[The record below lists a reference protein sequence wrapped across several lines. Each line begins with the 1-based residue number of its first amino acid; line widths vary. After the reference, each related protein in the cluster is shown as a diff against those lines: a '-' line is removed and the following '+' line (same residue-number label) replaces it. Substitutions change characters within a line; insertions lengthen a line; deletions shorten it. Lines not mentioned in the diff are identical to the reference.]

1 VQAAQELYKGLKGR
15 NKKRLEGQRNT
26 SFEER
31 SCNKI
36 KKKGELSGSQPTNLD
51 QIIYIGDPYDF
62 KEVGMGLLLFLESLS
77 LLSILLV

>member
-1 VQAAQELYKGLKGR
+1 MDNGLKGR
-15 NKKRLEGQRNT
+15 NKKWLEGQCNI

-51 QIIYIGDPYDF
+51 QIIYIGDPYDC
-62 KEVGMGLLLFLESLS
+62 KGVGLGLLLLLESL
-77 LLSILLV
+77 LLSSILLV